1 MSLKILIIED
11 EPDIRKNLEYNLS
24 REGYSVLTAASIAE
38 AEQLI
43 YSNNLSLVL
52 LDLMLPDG
60 SGLELCKKMKSDP
73 DIQNLPIIIL
83 TAKDDEVDK
92 VVGFEI
98 GADDYV
104 TKPFS
109 VRELILRIKA
119 VLKRGEKKKDIVEID
134 RQFGDLKIDIDSHE
148 VYVDG
153 ELVNLTA
160 LEFKLLIQ
168 LVDRRGRVQSRE
180 QLLTDVGVCGWG
192 RPVLLHSRRNPAVA
206 AAEAGPELAG
216 GGRGAM
222 LYISGNDTPASKALK
237 GTKDWTQVKMRLK
250 SGLDTSLTITCLF
263 GGWGI
268 VTGKAWWDDVSL
280 RKVTYEVI
288 ESDESESVAKG
299 NVERGKKIFMTH
311 PIAACTRCHVVKGV
325 GGPVGPVGPVSP
337 VGPVGLNL
345 RETNKAKTNMLA
357 AHVAAMRSPDSVT
370 NTPPQNAPPKYP
382 AGTTI

>member
-43 YSNNLSLVL
+43 YSNNLSLIL

-60 SGLELCKKMKSDP
+60 SGLDLCKKMKSDP
-73 DIQNLPIIIL
+73 DVQNLPIIIL

-92 VVGFEI
+92 VVGFEL

-119 VLKRGEKKKDIVEID
+119 VLKRGDNKKDIVEID

-180 QLLTDVGVCGWG
+180 QLLADVWG
-192 RPVLLHSRRNPAVA
+192 YS
-206 AAEAGPELAG
+206 AEVTT
-216 GGRGAM
+216 RTV
-222 LYISGNDTPASKALK
+222 DTHIKRLRENL
-237 GTKDWTQVKMRLK
+237 GTMGKYVQ
-250 SGLDTSLTITCLF
+250 TI
-263 GGWGI
+263 
-268 VTGKAWWDDVSL
+268 
-280 RKVTYEVI
+280 R
-288 ESDESESVAKG
+288 
-299 NVERGKKIFMTH
+299 
-311 PIAACTRCHVVKGV
+311 GV
-325 GGPVGPVGPVSP
+325 GYKFS
-337 VGPVGLNL
+337 
-345 RETNKAKTNMLA
+345 
-357 AHVAAMRSPDSVT
+357 RSPD
-370 NTPPQNAPPKYP
+370 
-382 AGTTI
+382 